1 VPAPLQPVHVHVR
14 GIGQLQEEQ
23 LVAGMSSIPAG
34 SEPRDRM
41 WKLSMQSPSAGGRC
55 GAGWPRGPPD
65 ARRRSHG
72 RADRGRSTGRC
83 RHTVTAPARPNGAA
97 TTSGSKISTPSKP
110 AEAAASSLSSSA
122 AKMQTVASA
131 GRSRV
136 ADRAVVAVGVAERP
150 DAGCVETDIIAPEGG
165 FAIRVTGDAADGAPI
180 RPRFSGQWTPPP
192 AEIMVPLGGA
202 VVGRIPT
209 SWRAGE
215 PGPSTRG

>member
-1 VPAPLQPVHVHVR
+1 
-14 GIGQLQEEQ
+14 
-23 LVAGMSSIPAG
+23 
-34 SEPRDRM
+34 
-41 WKLSMQSPSAGGRC
+41 
-55 GAGWPRGPPD
+55 
-65 ARRRSHG
+65 
-72 RADRGRSTGRC
+72 
-83 RHTVTAPARPNGAA
+83 
-97 TTSGSKISTPSKP
+97 
-110 AEAAASSLSSSA
+110 
-122 AKMQTVASA
+122 MQTVASA
-131 GRSRV
+131 VRSRV